1 MFEFDSCPTTIS
13 GPDFLFMDWV
23 TDGLSFFF
31 FFFFHPLLVSVSD
44 LCSHYLLIVLLFS
57 VCVVVLAYIGGGGM
71 EGNWVKGHRCS
82 GARLVHDLVVLRQ
95 TLGGLSGEM
104 FLVSLSLLSFRCF
117 WVATCLSHVWSVC
130 LVFFSLFSGCF
141 CRSAQ
146 TEQSWSEG

>member
-1 MFEFDSCPTTIS
+1 MTYGYRKRKVKQAKNHIDVLTHHNHLSKMNSTAVLPPLVDQTSCAWIELLT
-13 GPDFLFMDWV
+13 G
-23 TDGLSFFF
+23 FFF
-31 FFFFHPLLVSVSD
+31 FFLPLLVSVSD

-82 GARLVHDLVVLRQ
+82 GARLVHDLVVLGQ

-117 WVATCLSHVWSVC
+117 
-130 LVFFSLFSGCF
+130 
-141 CRSAQ
+141 
-146 TEQSWSEG
+146 